1 MGNIIQLLAEY
12 GADLMI
18 RQSKSL
24 IVLLDA
30 DGKLV
35 EWNEALDC
43 LKRKLDDAQ
52 YMKQLLVRSSHVRF
66 REMMEQALD
75 EQTTAH
81 ATLNMTAGELD
92 LPVSYE
98 SWIVPVPNQRVIF
111 YAEPVPSLDERAAQ
125 EYLSITNELSATTR
139 ELYKARHS
147 LSAKNLELQKAWQI
161 AETATRAKSEFL
173 ANMSHE
179 IRTPLNAIIGLTNL
193 LLDTN
198 LSDEQQDYVNTTR
211 TSGDTLLTIIN
222 DILDFSKIEAGKL
235 LLEKQPFSVHQ
246 CIAESIDLLATQA
259 EQKGLA
265 MHSHIETTIPPMLV
279 GDVTRLRQILVNLLS
294 NAVKFTHT
302 GEIAVTVTA
311 SQREGDRARVQGAPD
326 QESTVSTLSR
336 YDIHIQVS
344 DTGIGIP
351 PERLSQLFQPFTQV
365 DASTTRKY
373 GGTGLGLVISKRL
386 AEMMDGTIWVES
398 EEGQG
403 STFHVTLVAE
413 GDPTSSTNSSP
424 TIQNYRAT
432 LNHAHIPN
440 LAQTHPL
447 HILLA
452 EDNLVNQKVA
462 LRLLER
468 LGYRADVAANGIE
481 VLRAIERYPYD
492 VILMDIQM
500 PEMDGVEATRYLRMH
515 SETDQC
521 PYIVA
526 LTAHA
531 LQGDR
536 EAFIASGMND
546 YLSKPFKVE
555 ELIAVLERVPC
566 HTRDKR

>member
-1 MGNIIQLLAEY
+1 MGNIIQLLAQY
-12 GADLMI
+12 GADLII
-18 RQSKSL
+18 RQSKNV
-24 IVLLDA
+24 IVLLDT
-30 DGKLV
+30 DGALL
-35 EWNEALDC
+35 EWNEAFDC

-66 REMMEQALD
+66 REMMEQALG

-81 ATLNMTAGELD
+81 STLNITAGELD

-98 SWIVPVPNQRVIF
+98 SWIVPLPDQRIIF

-147 LSAKNLELQKAWQI
+147 LSSKNLELQKAWQV
-161 AETATRAKSEFL
+161 AESATRAKSEFL

-198 LSDEQQDYVNTTR
+198 LNDEQRDYVNTTR

-235 LLEKQPFSVHQ
+235 TLEKQPFNLHQ
-246 CIAESIDLLATQA
+246 CVAESIDLLMPQA
-259 EQKGLA
+259 DSKGLV
-265 MHSHIETTIPPMLV
+265 MHSHIEQDIPPMLV

-294 NAVKFTHT
+294 NAVKFTST
-302 GEIAVTVTA
+302 GEISVMVSA
-311 SQREGDRARVQGAPD
+311 SQREGDKARAQGASD
-326 QESTVSTLSR
+326 AENAASDTSS
-336 YDIHIQVS
+336 YDIHIRVR

-365 DASTTRKY
+365 DASTTRQY

-386 AEMMDGTIWVES
+386 AEMMEGTIWVES
-398 EEGQG
+398 EEGSG
-403 STFHVTLVAE
+403 STFHVSIGAE
-413 GDPTSSTNSSP
+413 
-424 TIQNYRAT
+424 
-432 LNHAHIPN
+432 LHAGSDDSAYNVQSYQTPLDRTHIPQI
-440 LAQTHPL
+440 AQSYPL
-447 HILLA
+447 RILLA

-481 VLRAIERYPYD
+481 VLRALERYSYD

-500 PEMDGVEATRYLRMH
+500 PEMDGVETTRYLRLH
-515 SETDQC
+515 HTAEQC

-536 EAFIASGMND
+536 EAFITAGMND
-546 YLSKPFKVE
+546 YLSKPFKVQ
-555 ELIAVLERVPC
+555 ELVAVLKRVPC
-566 HTRDKR
+566 QRTERR